1 MIDDDLDR
9 LLSDIEEQNEY
20 SSSREAT
27 REFQQKQVRRHD
39 NVVPPEE
46 NGIDQK
52 ESFLKRIERIDYG
65 NASAFYE
72 KGITGAIRY
81 HIDQCNR
88 FKDALTYFDAP
99 EGLQSVLRKYNY
111 TFVRYLENVERHFDK
126 YVIELNR
133 DNLRKKAQKDFPLIF
148 EGYEEENKINFLL
161 LKELFVHLRNYN
173 SLIKREWIEL
183 GKSIGVI
190 NFADGGKSLFQ
201 QLDNIVAESVGYCK
215 QTDIFLHAVSAILS
229 LPADDFDIL
238 ERDMN
243 NRLVYH
249 DYFNYSLENMYSF
262 VPEIREDIT
271 KQGQVEEYRKER
283 SPDQDSDKYEEKQ
296 LETGISQ
303 EKHQYNTDTDV
314 DVEEDFVEPGVEK
327 HSRTSAVNFTVK
339 GTRHW
344 NTREPYIVHVDPERL
359 GDDYRQLKDAF
370 YFTISPLSDD
380 ALKGEIRRN
389 LVKFKSG
396 SDINVVS
403 GYEEFLSRKISS
415 LFNDIMDEFAIS
427 KENQSLFFYHLGPA
441 TVYNILMA
449 EFKNN
454 GYGSCFKYE
463 EGNRIKRFLPT
474 EFIKENVLLWFEN
487 NINSFDLQFDSINN
501 FDTIRKMVTRKYYSE
516 IDQFNKRVD
525 EVIRRMDPDTQKK
538 IDRKKFVRQK
548 APLRFS
554 PMQMIIYNRFVE
566 KTAFK

>member
-1 MIDDDLDR
+1 MIDDDLDK
-9 LLSDIEEQNEY
+9 LLSDIDEQNEY

-27 REFQQKQVRRHD
+27 REFQQKQARRHD
-39 NVVPPEE
+39 NVVLPEE
-46 NGIDQK
+46 DGTDQK

-65 NASAFYE
+65 NASEFHD

-88 FKDALTYFDAP
+88 FKDAITYFDAP

-111 TFVRYLENVERHFDK
+111 TFVRYLENIERYFDK

-133 DNLRKKAQKDFPLIF
+133 DNLRKKAQKDFPLMF

-161 LKELFVHLRNYN
+161 IKELFVNLRNYN
-173 SLIKREWIEL
+173 TLVKHEWIEL

-190 NFADGGKSLFQ
+190 NFADGGKALFQ
-201 QLDNIVAESVGYCK
+201 QLDNIVAESTGYCK
-215 QTDIFLHAVSAILS
+215 QTDIFLHAVAAILS
-229 LPADDFDIL
+229 LPVDDFDVL

-249 DYFNYSLENMYSF
+249 DYFDYSLENMYSF
-262 VPEIREDIT
+262 VPEVRESIN

-283 SPDQDSDKYEEKQ
+283 SQAQESEKLEEK
-296 LETGISQ
+296 LSEPGTSQ
-303 EKHQYNTDTDV
+303 EEQQHNADADNDV
-314 DVEEDFVEPGVEK
+314 QDDFSEPGVETYTG
-327 HSRTSAVNFTVK
+327 SSAVNFTVK

-344 NTREPYIVHVDPERL
+344 NTREPYIIQIDPEKL
-359 GDDYRQLKDAF
+359 GDDYRQMKDAF
-370 YFTISPLSDD
+370 YFTMSPLSDD

-389 LVKFKSG
+389 LVKYKSG
-396 SDINVVS
+396 SNTDVLP

-415 LFNDIMDEFAIS
+415 LFNEIMDEFNIS

-441 TVYNILMA
+441 TVYNILLA

-474 EFIKENVLLWFEN
+474 EFIKENVLRWFEN
-487 NINSFDLQFDSINN
+487 NINSLDLQFDSINN
-501 FDTIRKMVTRKYYSE
+501 FDSMRKMVTRKYYSE

-525 EVIRRMDPDTQKK
+525 EVIRRMDQDAQKK
-538 IDRKKFVRQK
+538 IDRKKFIKQK

-554 PMQMIIYNRFVE
+554 LMQMIIYNRFVE